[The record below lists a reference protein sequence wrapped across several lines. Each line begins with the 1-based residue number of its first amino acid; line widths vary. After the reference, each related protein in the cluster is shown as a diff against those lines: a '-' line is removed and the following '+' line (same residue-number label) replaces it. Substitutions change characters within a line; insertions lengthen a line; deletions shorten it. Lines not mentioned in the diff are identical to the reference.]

1 MTGQS
6 LIASGRVPKTK
17 SVLIISGGK
26 LTMSERDP
34 TLRQIIWREFH
45 GDPVT
50 CQYADTI
57 PTKASRQMGQNYS
70 FMFQLHTEQAARKL
84 LEHGTGYFNAVFF
97 AQSNS
102 FLLVFTSNARSE
114 PALNRPALLAKTT
127 LAL

>member
-17 SVLIISGGK
+17 SALIISGGE

-34 TLRQIIWREFH
+34 ALRQIIWREFH
-45 GDPVT
+45 GDSVT

-57 PTKASRQMGQNYS
+57 PTKAARQMGQNYS

-84 LEHGTGYFNAVFF
+84 FEHGTSYFNAVFF

-102 FLLVFTSNARSE
+102 FLFIFTLDASSE
-114 PALNRPALLAKTT
+114 PAIERPALLAKTT